1 MNLNE
6 TIASNV
12 KYYRKQANLSQKEL
26 AEKCGFSK
34 SLLEKLE
41 TGNTPFSRDHVN
53 AVAFALSLPTAIFF
67 QPFLTPERGY
77 FRANRKMKDG
87 VLILNRAARWVRD
100 YYFLEQLLHQEKP
113 FALTSLKIK
122 DYSDDGISRFAGE
135 IRTKLG
141 LNDLEPIQN
150 LCDLVEDSGIYLLL
164 MDSPTDGFF
173 GFSLLGPEDIPAIVV
188 NTSEKITLER
198 QIFSLAHELGHI
210 MLHLSVFG
218 PCHGI
223 QGADDPEANERE
235 REANLFAGAFLLP
248 EKGFIQEWQRSLGL
262 NFYERVIYVKKKFK
276 VSYSAVLTRLVQLQI
291 ADNSVFPK
299 FKKLYSQRN
308 GQILKNNQ
316 EPEPLYDDTFI
327 ATRFRNLVFDAL
339 NREEI
344 TISRAAEMLQISVDD
359 VLRISREDAE

>member
-1 MNLNE
+1 
-6 TIASNV
+6 
-12 KYYRKQANLSQKEL
+12 
-26 AEKCGFSK
+26 
-34 SLLEKLE
+34 
-41 TGNTPFSRDHVN
+41 
-53 AVAFALSLPTAIFF
+53 
-67 QPFLTPERGY
+67 
-77 FRANRKMKDG
+77 
-87 VLILNRAARWVRD
+87 
-100 YYFLEQLLHQEKP
+100 
-113 FALTSLKIK
+113 
-122 DYSDDGISRFAGE
+122 
-135 IRTKLG
+135 
-141 LNDLEPIQN
+141 
-150 LCDLVEDSGIYLLL
+150 
-164 MDSPTDGFF
+164 
-173 GFSLLGPEDIPAIVV
+173 
-188 NTSEKITLER
+188 
-198 QIFSLAHELGHI
+198 

-299 FKKLYSQRN
+299 FKKLYSQRT